1 MCTNQNDPAKTWTD
15 QTTRNVTNNK
25 TTNRCSPIVL
35 LCVFCFEP
43 LCLSCPAFYIANHI
57 GVTAILNRTL
67 STLQPIKQRTR
78 WTLRKSIH
86 HRKTVGMACIHQHI
100 VPSFFFFLFFFQ
112 NKILFSGCK
121 IIIQLFC
128 SFFFPTTT
136 QCWDCANA
144 PHLIVR
150 FLSEGA
156 SFCQSSFTTSGLS
169 KHDHARSALDDGLGV
184 GEDGGDVHAT
194 GALDV
199 HEVGVGGLHKAFEF
213 VGGGLTG
220 GGWVQ

>member
-15 QTTRNVTNNK
+15 QTTRNATNNK

-43 LCLSCPAFYIANHI
+43 FVFYPAQRFLIANHI

-112 NKILFSGCK
+112 NKNSFFRLQNYNTIVLF
-121 IIIQLFC
+121 
-128 SFFFPTTT
+128 FFFPHNDAMLGLCQRT
-136 QCWDCANA
+136 ALNS
-144 PHLIVR
+144 P
-150 FLSEGA
+150 LSFGR
-156 SFCQSSFTTSGLS
+156 SILLS
-169 KHDHARSALDDGLGV
+169 I
-184 GEDGGDVHAT
+184 
-194 GALDV
+194 
-199 HEVGVGGLHKAFEF
+199 
-213 VGGGLTG
+213 
-220 GGWVQ
+220 

>member
-1 MCTNQNDPAKTWTD
+1 LGWHASIN
-15 QTTRNVTNNK
+15 
-25 TTNRCSPIVL
+25 
-35 LCVFCFEP
+35 
-43 LCLSCPAFYIANHI
+43 
-57 GVTAILNRTL
+57 TL
-67 STLQPIKQRTR
+67 F
-78 WTLRKSIH
+78 
-86 HRKTVGMACIHQHI
+86 
-100 VPSFFFFLFFFQ
+100 PSFFFFLFFFQ
-112 NKILFSGCK
+112 NKNSFFRLQNYNTIVLF
-121 IIIQLFC
+121 
-128 SFFFPTTT
+128 FFFPTTT